1 MPDGGEVSIDWYQ
14 DKELKESTDSIHK
27 PIVVFMP
34 GLTGDSQTEYI
45 ISLVPIIQSIGVKCC
60 VFNNRGRGG
69 MKLKTCRLYCA
80 ANCEDA
86 EFVLKHI
93 KSSYPNSKLIAVGI
107 SLGGIV
113 LGRYLT
119 QSGEQ
124 AVVDAAMLI
133 SVCFDFFAGGDSL
146 EGNGLNLALNR
157 HLSRTLKQILIEQR
171 DVLEQSDKRFDFDAI
186 FKSETLKQFDSL
198 FTCPMWNFDTVDDY
212 YREASLKDRLHLIK
226 KPTLCLNAADD
237 MFQPLE
243 ALPIE
248 QFKNSSHIALLI
260 TQRGGHIGFMDGH
273 LPCAPFFSERLC
285 KQYLSALIKLDDI
298 KESLS

>member
-1 MPDGGEVSIDWYQ
+1 MPDNGEVSLDWYQ
-14 DKELKESTDSIHK
+14 DKELKSTDK

-34 GLTGDSQTEYI
+34 GLTGDSTTEYI
-45 ISLVPIIQSIGVKCC
+45 VSLVPVIRSIGVRCC

-69 MKLKTCRLYCA
+69 MKLKTSRLYCG

-86 EFVLKHI
+86 EFVLNHI

-113 LGRYLT
+113 LGRYLS
-119 QSGEQ
+119 QAGEK

-133 SVCFDFFAGGDSL
+133 SVCFDFFAGCNSL
-146 EGNGLNLALNR
+146 EANNLNLALNR
-157 HLSRTLKQILIEQR
+157 HLTGTLKQILIEQR
-171 DVLEQSDKRFDFDAI
+171 DVLEQSDKNFDFDTI
-186 FKSETLKQFDSL
+186 FKSETLRQFDEL
-198 FTCPMWNFDTVDDY
+198 FTCPMWGFEKVDDY

-237 MFQPLE
+237 QFQPYS

-248 QFKNSSHIALLI
+248 QFKTSSHTALLI
-260 TQRGGHIGFMDGH
+260 TQRGGHIGFMDSH
-273 LPCAPFFSERLC
+273 FPLFCAPFFSERLC
-285 KQYLSALIKLDDI
+285 KQYLSALINLDDI
-298 KESLS
+298 KSLS